1 MARGLASLLA
11 ALGVIVAL
19 VAGCDGREAAPAA
32 APASRA
38 TAPQRIV
45 SLAPSCTETV
55 IALGV
60 APRLVGISDF
70 CPALPEGCEAQRI
83 GGLVNLNVEALLA
96 LRPDLV
102 LTVQDA
108 DDRALANVRRRGI
121 AVRAVDPQSLDALVA
136 EVRSVGALL
145 GVAARGEELAASLAA
160 RLAAV
165 REQVAKRATRPRVYV
180 EVDYPQWWTIGRKT
194 FVHEA
199 LTAAGGDNVFADVE
213 RAYFPTNAEEIVVRA
228 PDVVLLL
235 HPVEGALD
243 GRRELAALAAKGKGR
258 VIADLERDDLLHS
271 SPRLVDGIE
280 RLAARLGQP

>member
-1 MARGLASLLA
+1 MARVVASLLA
-11 ALGVIVAL
+11 ALLAL
-19 VAGCDGREAAPAA
+19 LAGCSGEDGAAAAKPAEASVGAAP
-32 APASRA
+32 R
-38 TAPQRIV
+38 RIV

-55 IALGV
+55 VALGA

-70 CPALPEGCEAQRI
+70 CPPLPEGCDAKRI

-136 EVRSVGALL
+136 EVRSLGALL
-145 GVAARGEELAASLAA
+145 GVAERGDALAASLAT
-160 RLAAV
+160 RLATV
-165 REQVAKRATRPRVYV
+165 RDRVAKRATRPRVYV
-180 EVDYPQWWTIGRKT
+180 EVDFPQWWTIGRRT

-199 LTAAGGDNVFADVE
+199 IAAAGGENVFGDVE

-235 HPVEGALD
+235 HPVEGPLD

-280 RLAARLGQP
+280 RLSLRLEQP

>member
-11 ALGVIVAL
+11 AFVVPVVLA
-19 VAGCDGREAAPAA
+19 AGCSEREEAAAAKPAIGA
-32 APASRA
+32 V
-38 TAPQRIV
+38 PQRIV

-55 IALGV
+55 VALGV
-60 APRLVGISDF
+60 APRLVAISDF
-70 CPALPEGCEAQRI
+70 CPALPEGCAAQRI

-136 EVRSVGALL
+136 EVRSLGALL
-145 GVAARGEELAASLAA
+145 GVAARGDELADSLAA

-165 REQVAKRATRPRVYV
+165 REKVAKRATRPRVYV
-180 EVDYPQWWTIGRKT
+180 EVDFPQWWTIGRKT

-199 LTAAGGDNVFADVE
+199 LTAAGGDNVFGDVE

-235 HPVEGALD
+235 HPVEGPLD

-258 VIADLERDDLLHS
+258 VIADLVRDDLLHS

-280 RLAARLGQP
+280 RLAARLEQP